1 MQFDFS
7 RFKKLFLQTTIA
19 SSAIAFG
26 AVLTVSSLGNAQN
39 LTPLALS
46 EIRTEFKKAPYS
58 KIFTIGPAYLI
69 KDRDYKAGASEV
81 GVFDTWINIP
91 NQNRLQ
97 LNVNYCVNKEDIAN
111 TGAYLTDVV
120 LLDANN
126 KPIVVINQFIKTSVS
141 QTTQVIPGQY
151 IPGAYYTDPFYDPFG
166 YDWGFGAP
174 IYFPPVDCSM
184 GFARFDLMP
193 VAKQLANLPNQTIKA
208 KLIFNN
214 GLSYNWAIGSGT
226 VSQIK
231 LLPTVN
237 KNSSI

>member
-1 MQFDFS
+1 MRFDFQ
-7 RFKKLFLQTTIA
+7 RAKKVFFQTTIA
-19 SSAIAFG
+19 SWAIAFG
-26 AVLTVSSLGNAQN
+26 AVLTVSSLTNAQN

-46 EIRTEFKKAPYS
+46 EIRNEFKKAPYS
-58 KIFTIGPAYLI
+58 KIFTIGSAYLI
-69 KDRDYKAGASEV
+69 KDRDYKAGTSQV

-97 LNVNYCVNKEDIAN
+97 LNVHYCVSKEDIAN
-111 TGAYLTDVV
+111 TGAYLSDVV
-120 LLDANN
+120 LLDAND
-126 KPIVVINQFIKTSVS
+126 KPIVVINKFIKSSVS
-141 QTTQVIPGQY
+141 QTAQVIPGQY

-174 IYFPPVDCSM
+174 VYFPPVDCSM
-184 GFARFDLMP
+184 GFARFDLSP
-193 VAKQLANLPNQTIKA
+193 VAQQLANLPNQSLKA

-214 GLSYNWAIGSGT
+214 GLSYNWALGGGT

-237 KNSSI
+237 KFSSL